1 MNSGASSYEINA
13 DLVCT
18 KRFPASNKLLGFT
31 QTLTKVHG
39 TRTLATTFGALL
51 VKSCLLQLTLELTII

>member
-1 MNSGASSYEINA
+1 MGANSYEINA

-31 QTLTKVHG
+31 QTLTKVRG
-39 TRTLATTFGALL
+39 TRTLASAF
-51 VKSCLLQLTLELTII
+51 